1 MINGVQYYDD
11 DLIEEDGCESW
22 YEILSFNKGHI
33 LNNHLFSVNAKIEK
47 RFVQIIAPLPK
58 LRDLLNQAQG
68 QGYVMMIPP

>member
-22 YEILSFNKGHI
+22 YAILFINKGHI
-33 LNNHLFSVNAKIEK
+33 LKNHIFSVYAKIEK

-58 LRDLLNQAQG
+58 LRALLNQVQG
-68 QGYVMMIPP
+68 QENVLMIHP